1 MTRTKI
7 RRGPRT
13 RLRTIIRVKR
23 DKEGKIPMK
32 AKEKD

>member
-7 RRGPRT
+7 RRGTRT
-13 RLRTIIRVKR
+13 RTRTIIRVKR
-23 DKEGKIPMK
+23 DKKGTIPMK